1 MSTSVDTAFVRQYE
15 REVKEAFQRSG
26 SYLLQTL
33 RRVNN
38 VKGSSTTFQVIGAGI
53 ATTKSRHGTITP
65 MNQSHTAVQVILADF
80 YAGDWIDKLDE
91 TKINHDER
99 LAIAHG
105 GAMALGRKADD
116 QIITQL
122 NATTQTQIAVT
133 LTASGNAIAGL
144 IEMVEGLDSNDVPND
159 GQRYGCLTPRV
170 WSIAMINQA
179 FSSADY
185 VTAGGRP
192 FITGAPTDGRFKEWM
207 NVKWFV
213 HPNLPGVGTATAN
226 IYVYHKTAVG
236 YAMGADITAD
246 VTWHGDRAAHF
257 VNHWMSGQA
266 GLIDDPGVIEGQGD
280 DTTSIPTS

>member
-99 LAIAHG
+99 LATCAWWRQPR
-105 GAMALGRKADD
+105 RKADD

-122 NATTQTQIAVT
+122 NATTQPKLAVT

-185 VTAGGRP
+185 VTAGGSP
-192 FITGAPTDGRFKEWM
+192 VHYGRADRRSFKEWM

-213 HPNLPGVGTATAN
+213 H
-226 IYVYHKTAVG
+226 
-236 YAMGADITAD
+236 
-246 VTWHGDRAAHF
+246 
-257 VNHWMSGQA
+257 
-266 GLIDDPGVIEGQGD
+266 
-280 DTTSIPTS
+280 